1 MRRRGKLLAPAKNG
15 SIVGAPAANRPNASD
30 SSGLDDDRER
40 ILTAAGHLFDE
51 LGVADTSLERIAS
64 QAGLPR
70 SAVLRQFASK
80 LDLITL
86 YVGRWAAERRAAAEA
101 ERAKYDG
108 DPRGVLLACANI
120 IDDPNGT
127 TTGRS
132 WVHFAAELPDGHP
145 VRQIVIE
152 LRRWY
157 LDFLARELGQLG
169 HQEPMGTA
177 ATLLM
182 FHTGAMTAASLEG
195 MGPEV
200 GGQVRKLYGDLIDD
214 TL

>member
-1 MRRRGKLLAPAKNG
+1 MLFALAKNG

-40 ILTAAGHLFDE
+40 ILTAAAHLFDE

-80 LDLITL
+80 LDLVTL

-108 DPRGVLLACANI
+108 DPRGVLSACAKI
-120 IDDPNGT
+120 IDAPNDT
-127 TTGRS
+127 ATRRS

-145 VRQIVIE
+145 VRHIVIE

-169 HQEPMGTA
+169 HQEPMETA

-182 FHTGAMTAASLEG
+182 FHTGAMSAAALEG

-200 GGQVRKLYGDLIDD
+200 GGQISKLYRDLIDY
-214 TL
+214 TM

>member
-1 MRRRGKLLAPAKNG
+1 MRQLGKLLAPAKNG
-15 SIVGAPAANRPNASD
+15 SIVGSPAANRPNASD

-51 LGVADTSLERIAS
+51 LGVADASLERIAS

-86 YVGRWAAERRAAAEA
+86 YVDRWAAERRAAAEA

-108 DPRGVLLACANI
+108 DPRGVLLACAAI

-145 VRQIVIE
+145 VP
-152 LRRWY
+152 
-157 LDFLARELGQLG
+157 AREPLAERVHLPG
-169 HQEPMGTA
+169 EPGRTRAYGPMMQPVPSSLCSSTA
-177 ATLLM
+177 
-182 FHTGAMTAASLEG
+182 S
-195 MGPEV
+195 GPAP
-200 GGQVRKLYGDLIDD
+200 R
-214 TL
+214 

>member
-1 MRRRGKLLAPAKNG
+1 M
-15 SIVGAPAANRPNASD
+15 GAPAANRPNASD
-30 SSGLDDDRER
+30 SSGLDGDRER
-40 ILTAAGHLFDE
+40 ILTAAAHLFDE
-51 LGVADTSLERIAS
+51 FGVADTSLERIAS

-70 SAVLRQFASK
+70 STVLRQFASK

-108 DPRGVLLACANI
+108 DPRGVLLACANV
-120 IDDPNGT
+120 IDAPSDAP
-127 TTGRS
+127 TGRS

-152 LRRWY
+152 LRHWY

-182 FHTGAMTAASLEG
+182 FHTGAMTAAALEG

-200 GGQVRKLYGDLIDD
+200 GGQVRKLYGALIDD
-214 TL
+214 TV